1 MKYLELCRVIIESGR
16 ADGPCSGYSLTTLNG
31 ALAPAILAGVISR
44 QIKLLSPSLC
54 GKKAARD
61 MPAMWFLWGSSGSRT
76 LKEKNNLRGVTI
88 QDTALSAMEKADKAT
103 TYADTCRLP
112 SVNVRIARN
121 FRRGTGTAQAL

>member
-1 MKYLELCRVIIESGR
+1 MSANIRTNPEAMRYRELCRDIIESGW

-44 QIKLLSPSLC
+44 QSRQIKLLSPSLC

-61 MPAMWFLWGSSGSRT
+61 MPAMRFLWVSSGSRT

-88 QDTALSAMEKADKAT
+88 
-103 TYADTCRLP
+103 
-112 SVNVRIARN
+112 
-121 FRRGTGTAQAL
+121 